1 MRATTFGAIWAVLVT
16 PIFARGVYLSERD
29 LKALPPVRKDML
41 QKRADFSEDINFSK
55 IDEDIINVDLA
66 DNKLQVHCNKCE
78 VGGRVD
84 ADFDENFLNLPESEF
99 KISFAET
106 KGHIDMTVAVGSGA
120 EQIIPLWNTQG
131 IPTDT
136 AQGLALF
143 LELVVSLE
151 GELEAT
157 GGFEFTIP
165 GGSWLSVDLKG
176 DIVETSFDGAT
187 GNSLEWDLASGSSTL
202 KVSLRLRTELG
213 AGIKLLDLPR
223 AAVGVFM
230 NLVELVVDFERD
242 DNDAVCVLEAAESFN
257 INAGVYADINLD
269 IGEVT
274 LGVNPTASTTLFA
287 GPTAAQCL
295 ESATMTGGNVVTQS
309 EGSDIVTQT
318 QGGAIATDDCDEAT
332 ETIVSG
338 QPQPQPTASTFST
351 LVTSRRVATIT
362 EHVVVTVTEYSEAR
376 TTICPEDE

>member
-16 PIFARGVYLSERD
+16 PILARGVYLSERD

-41 QKRADFSEDINFSK
+41 QKRADFSEDINFSEVDK
-55 IDEDIINVDLA
+55 DIINVDLA
-66 DNKLQVHCNKCE
+66 DSKLQVHCNKCE

-84 ADFDENFLNLPESEF
+84 ADFNANILNPPESEF

-106 KGHIDMTVAVGSGA
+106 KGHIDMTVAVGSGT
-120 EQIIPLWNTQG
+120 EQVIPLWNTQG
-131 IPTDT
+131 VPTDE

-143 LELVVSLE
+143 LELVVSLD

-165 GGSWLSVDLKG
+165 EGSWLSVDLKG

-187 GNSLEWDLASGSSTL
+187 GKSLEWDLATGSSTL

-213 AGIKLLDLPR
+213 AGSKLVDLR

-242 DNDAVCVLEAAESFN
+242 DNNAVCVLEATESFN

-269 IGEVT
+269 IGQAT
-274 LGVNPTASTTLFA
+274 LGPNPTAVTTLFT

-295 ESATMTGGNVVTQS
+295 ESATVTGGNGVTQS
-309 EGSDIVTQT
+309 NAVVTQT
-318 QGGAIATDDCDEAT
+318 QGGPSATDDCDEAV
-332 ETIVSG
+332 ETGVVGPS
-338 QPQPQPTASTFST
+338 QKQPTASTFST
-351 LVTSRRVATIT
+351 FVTSRRVATVT
-362 EHVVVTVTEYSEAR
+362 EHVVVTVTEIAQAH

>member
-16 PIFARGVYLSERD
+16 PILARGVYLSERD

-41 QKRADFSEDINFSK
+41 QKRADFSEDINFSE
-55 IDEDIINVDLA
+55 IDKDIINVDLP

-84 ADFDENFLNLPESEF
+84 ADFNAEILNPPESEF

-106 KGHIDMTVAVGSGA
+106 KGHLDITVAVGSGA
-120 EQIIPLWNTQG
+120 EQVIPLWNTQG
-131 IPTDT
+131 IPTDE

-165 GGSWLSVDLKG
+165 EGSWLSVDLKG

-187 GNSLEWDLASGSSTL
+187 GKSLEWDLASGSSTL

-213 AGIKLLDLPR
+213 AGSKLVDLR

-230 NLVELVVDFERD
+230 NLVELVVNFERD
-242 DNDAVCVLEAAESFN
+242 DNDAVCVLEATESFN
-257 INAGVYADINLD
+257 INAGVYADINID
-269 IGEVT
+269 IGQVT
-274 LGVNPTASTTLFA
+274 LGPNPTASTTLFA

-295 ESATMTGGNVVTQS
+295 ESATATGGDVVTQTEAS
-309 EGSDIVTQT
+309 PVVTQT
-318 QGGAIATDDCDEAT
+318 QGGAIATDDCDEAI
-332 ETIVSG
+332 ETVVSG
-338 QPQPQPTASTFST
+338 QPQQQPTASSFST
-351 LVTSRRVATIT
+351 LITSRRVATVT